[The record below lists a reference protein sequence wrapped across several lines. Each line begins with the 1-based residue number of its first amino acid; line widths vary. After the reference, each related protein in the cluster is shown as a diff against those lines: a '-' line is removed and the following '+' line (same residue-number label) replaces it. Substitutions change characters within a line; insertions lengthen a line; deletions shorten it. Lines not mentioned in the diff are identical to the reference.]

1 MRPARPRG
9 TQSPPGCHVLNAE
22 DIPDSQAIL
31 ADDELLAAERHAAL
45 REALA
50 ALPPPCQ
57 RLALG

>member
-1 MRPARPRG
+1 M
-9 TQSPPGCHVLNAE
+9 LNAE